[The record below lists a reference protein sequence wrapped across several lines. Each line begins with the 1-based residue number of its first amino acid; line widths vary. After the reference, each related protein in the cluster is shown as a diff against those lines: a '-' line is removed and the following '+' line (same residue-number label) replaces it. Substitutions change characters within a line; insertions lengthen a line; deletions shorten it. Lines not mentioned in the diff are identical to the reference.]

1 MRDTSKVHASY
12 NIARMISRRAVL
24 LGAGAVVLGARASAQ
39 TTKKTLRIVVPFP
52 AGGGTDVLAR
62 VVAEK
67 LKDNYAPAV
76 IVENKV
82 GASGRTG
89 VEAVKNADPDGTTL
103 LFTPD
108 FLMTVYPHSF
118 RKLSY
123 DPLADFV
130 PIALIARSGL
140 ALAAGPALPPEVKT
154 VREYVEWARE
164 HPKQAFYATTAAGGT
179 PHFVG
184 VMLARDAGIALS
196 PVHYKGGAPALQDLM
211 GGQIPVSINP
221 VSELLPQLQGGK
233 IRVLAVTSGERS
245 KFLPDVP
252 TMTESGFPE
261 IVLAPWLGFFAPART
276 PPDVVKR
283 LANGIADATA
293 FGDTQRSFIKM
304 GMDAVAM
311 TQVGFAG
318 VLKSDLERWGPI
330 VKASGFTAE
339 D

>member
-1 MRDTSKVHASY
+1 MT
-12 NIARMISRRAVL
+12 SRRQVL
-24 LGAGAVVLGARASAQ
+24 LAGAAIALSAKGWAQ
-39 TTKKTLRIVVPFP
+39 TTQKTVRIIVPFP

-62 VVAEK
+62 IVAEK
-67 LKDNYAPAV
+67 LRGNYAPAA
-76 IVENKV
+76 IVENRV

-89 VEAVKNADPDGTTL
+89 VEAVKNAEPDGTTL

-118 RKLSY
+118 KRLSY
-123 DPLADFV
+123 DPLKDFT

-140 ALAAGPALPPEVKT
+140 ALAAGPALPAEVKT
-154 VREYVEWARE
+154 VRDYVAWAKGD
-164 HPKQAFYATTAAGGT
+164 PKRAFYATTSAGGT

-184 VMLARDAGIALS
+184 VMLARDSGAALS

-252 TMTESGFPE
+252 TMKESGFPE

-276 PPDVVKR
+276 PADIVKR

-304 GMDAVAM
+304 GMDPVAM
-311 TQVGFAG
+311 TPVGFAA
-318 VLKSDLERWGPI
+318 VVKSDLERWAPI

>member
-1 MRDTSKVHASY
+1 M
-12 NIARMISRRAVL
+12 NRRHLMGMLAALAVSPAL
-24 LGAGAVVLGARASAQ
+24 RAQ
-39 TTKKTLRIVVPFP
+39 TTARPLRIVVPFP

-62 VVAEK
+62 VIADK
-67 LKDNYAPAV
+67 LRGNYAPSV
-76 IVENKV
+76 IVENRV

-89 VEAVKNADPDGTTL
+89 VEAVKNADADGTTL

-123 DPLADFV
+123 DPLKDFV

-140 ALAAGPALPPEVKT
+140 ALAAGPALPAEVKN
-154 VREYVEWARE
+154 VRQYVDWARAN
-164 HPKQAFYATTAAGGT
+164 PKQAFYATTAAGGT

-184 VMLARDAGIALS
+184 VMLARESGVELS

-221 VSELLPQLQGGK
+221 ISELLPQLKSGK
-233 IRVLAVTSGERS
+233 VRILAVTSPQRS

-252 TMTESGFPE
+252 TMVESGFPS
-261 IVLAPWLGFFAPART
+261 IVINPWLGFFAPART
-276 PPDVVKR
+276 APDVVKR
-283 LANGIADATA
+283 LANGVTDATQHGEA
-293 FGDTQRSFIKM
+293 QMAMLKM
-304 GMDAVAM
+304 GMEPQAM
-311 TQVGFAG
+311 SPLAFREIVKT
-318 VLKSDLERWGPI
+318 DLERWAPI